1 MLELLP
7 SARFPILIIFFSYS
21 LVSNIRCF
29 FGWNI
34 WRFAYDVSLISSI
47 FLFFFFFFFWAFV
60 YFFACCLTP
69 LRCISLADVF
79 RHMQKRSTVMHPQPD
94 DPV

>member
-47 FLFFFFFFFWAFV
+47 FFFFFSFFFG
-60 YFFACCLTP
+60 P
-69 LRCISLADVF
+69 LSIFSLV
-79 RHMQKRSTVMHPQPD
+79 V
-94 DPV
+94 